1 MPEREGRK
9 TADEPELPDDLR
21 ARLDAA
27 GIAEHDEV
35 ALRRALERHVPGYNL
50 FRLTPAA
57 AKRWK
62 CHYRILLAA
71 GYYDGQTAADTYAR
85 ALLAA
90 LEEREGAQRPQR
102 VAETADE
109 EGRFTTED
117 AEERET
123 TEGTEEEN
131 GGNREDS

>member
-1 MPEREGRK
+1 MPEPDQRG
-9 TADEPELPDDLR
+9 AAPEPELPKDLR

-27 GIAEHDEV
+27 GIAEQDEV

-62 CHYRILLAA
+62 CRYRILLAA
-71 GYYDGQTAADTYAR
+71 GFYDGQSAAEAYAR

-90 LEEREGAQRPQR
+90 LSHE
-102 VAETADE
+102 
-109 EGRFTTED
+109 
-117 AEERET
+117 
-123 TEGTEEEN
+123 
-131 GGNREDS
+131 